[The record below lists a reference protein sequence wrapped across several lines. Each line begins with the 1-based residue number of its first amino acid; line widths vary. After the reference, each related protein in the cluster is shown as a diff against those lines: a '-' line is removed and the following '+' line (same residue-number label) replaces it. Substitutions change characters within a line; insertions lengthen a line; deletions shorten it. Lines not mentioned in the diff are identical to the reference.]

1 MFCAQ
6 IYSSHNSVPVQ
17 YYTIVLLYLL
27 LLYTMQYDCIID
39 MTEYNSN
46 GIVSLKMLSEVL
58 MKLGQGIL
66 NCCLYFNLKMFWTR
80 N

>member
-6 IYSSHNSVPVQ
+6 IYFSHNSVPVQ

-27 LLYTMQYDCIID
+27 LVYAICIID

-46 GIVSLKMLSEVL
+46 GIVPLKMSSQ
-58 MKLGQGIL
+58 KS
-66 NCCLYFNLKMFWTR
+66 
-80 N
+80 